1 MLVAFSIPYPIHK
14 LVQNREFSNLPLES
28 AALNTNQHYHIMVL
42 GTGKNNDP
50 LLSENLRLSQEVLAR
65 FVEALK
71 WCKRLPEYTLVCSGP
86 LVRGDKS
93 QAVLL
98 KETAVMLGIPPQHIQ
113 LIDQGVNTKTEAA
126 HYVQKFGKHNS
137 LILCI
142 SALHMKRAK
151 AWFYDLGLRNIY
163 PAPSHYKAPH
173 AAVALDS
180 WIPSMSSFFTWQ
192 EYLKEILCTWMVPS
206 V

>member
-1 MLVAFSIPYPIHK
+1 
-14 LVQNREFSNLPLES
+14 
-28 AALNTNQHYHIMVL
+28 MVL
-42 GTGKNNDP
+42 GAGKNNDP
-50 LLSENLRLSQEVLAR
+50 LRSENLRLSQEVLAR
-65 FVEALK
+65 LFEAVK
-71 WCKRLPEYTLVCSGP
+71 RCKRLPEYTLVCSSP

-126 HYVQKFGKHNS
+126 QYVQKFGKHNP
-137 LILCI
+137 LILCT

-151 AWFYDLGLRNIY
+151 VWFYYHGLRNIY
-163 PAPSHYKAPH
+163 PAPPHYKAPH
-173 AAVALDS
+173 TAFLLDS
-180 WIPSMSSFFTWQ
+180 CIPNMSSFFTWQ
-192 EYLKEILCTWMVPS
+192 EYLKEVLCTWMVPS